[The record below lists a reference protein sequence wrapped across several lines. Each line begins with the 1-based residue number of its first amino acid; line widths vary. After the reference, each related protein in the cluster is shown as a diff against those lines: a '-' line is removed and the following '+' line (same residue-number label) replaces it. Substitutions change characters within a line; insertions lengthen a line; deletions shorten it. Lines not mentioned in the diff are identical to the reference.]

1 MIVKSTQ
8 FSLWLQCILF
18 DNKLS
23 IYLSKSGKRYPLK
36 GSQRVKKEAWKISS
50 NDKPIFLISTDKWII
65 PHKNRKKT
73 IFEINYSKNLRVK
86 LECIRTEV

>member
-8 FSLWLQCILF
+8 FNVFYLII
-18 DNKLS
+18 NYLS

-36 GSQRVKKEAWKISS
+36 RSQRVKKEAWKISS

-65 PHKNRKKT
+65 PHENRKKT
-73 IFEINYSKNLRVK
+73 IFGL
-86 LECIRTEV
+86 LL